1 MINSNQKR
9 NEPNLS
15 EKEDL
20 TYIES
25 FLSGNDDAFS
35 ALYIKY
41 VDELFAYG
49 IGLGFDR
56 DTLKDA
62 IQDVFYKLYFE
73 KKTLKKVVRLK
84 FYLLKSLKNR
94 LFDLYRSTVETTS
107 ISLHEASFPVKST
120 ILDHI
125 VGEEERKDI
134 QNHIDQLLSKVTDR
148 QREAIYLRFMQELE
162 YEEIGELLEM
172 TPPAVR
178 KLVSRAIK
186 RMRE

>member
-1 MINSNQKR
+1 MTNSNQKR
-9 NEPNLS
+9 SESELS
-15 EKEDL
+15 TEEDIE
-20 TYIES
+20 YIKS
-25 FLSGNDDAFS
+25 FLGGNDDAFS
-35 ALYIKY
+35 ILYTKY

-56 DTLKDA
+56 EALKDA
-62 IQDVFYKLYFE
+62 IQDIFYKLYFE
-73 KKTLKKVVRLK
+73 KKTLKKVARLK
-84 FYLLKSLKNR
+84 FYLFRSLKNR
-94 LFDLYRSTVETTS
+94 LFDLHRSTVEQTS
-107 ISLHEASFPVKST
+107 ISHYETSFPVKST

-125 VGEEERKDI
+125 IGEEERKDV
-134 QNHIDQLLSKVTDR
+134 QNHINELLDKITDR

-162 YEEIGELLEM
+162 YEEVGELMGM